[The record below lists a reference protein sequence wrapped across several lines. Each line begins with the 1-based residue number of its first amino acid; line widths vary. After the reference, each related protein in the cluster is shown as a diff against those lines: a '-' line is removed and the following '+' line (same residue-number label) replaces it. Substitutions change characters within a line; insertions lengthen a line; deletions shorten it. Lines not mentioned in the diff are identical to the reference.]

1 MLCRPMYVP
10 FYFHQRRHQSSIINT
25 VHTNTMNTTVHTGC
39 RLCLMFVPRS
49 FFHYIYLAHALNPL
63 LFSFR
68 MLFLS
73 FQIENMQQRQHIH
86 TRQWY

>member
-1 MLCRPMYVP
+1 
-10 FYFHQRRHQSSIINT
+10 
-25 VHTNTMNTTVHTGC
+25 MNTTVHTGC
-39 RLCLMFVPRS
+39 RYDTYLCLMFVPRS

-73 FQIENMQQRQHIH
+73 FQIENMQQRQHILVNG
-86 TRQWY
+86 TKNTVTSTLSIIISTTD